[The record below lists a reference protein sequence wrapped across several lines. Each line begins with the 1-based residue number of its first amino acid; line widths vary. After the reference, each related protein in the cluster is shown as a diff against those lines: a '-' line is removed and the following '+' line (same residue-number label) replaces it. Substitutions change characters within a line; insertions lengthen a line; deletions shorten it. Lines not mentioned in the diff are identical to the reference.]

1 MNNNN
6 LEKQIRELGKA
17 NIQELPPLLRS
28 RQDSIYAS
36 LATIVQDPVEK
47 EKKKRIYPKIAAAV
61 SAAIVV
67 SVMLTAVYPPALA
80 NALKQLPWIGEIF
93 ERADDIGLQA
103 AQRLGLITRPNS
115 SDMHEGITLSA
126 EEAVFDGNRL
136 AFSVKREGEGLD
148 GKLAGVTIG
157 EDGKPFLG
165 KGSIMSAEVLI
176 DGASLEQFSDGL
188 WKAMPFLSWM
198 EGTERNTA
206 IFRLVDSSNSG
217 ISTKP
222 FPDRFVLT
230 VTLGL
235 NGIDEPFVLQIPARK
250 ATVNKISTP
259 DIRAQVGGWSLIL
272 QKLEYS
278 PLTTRLSLMLE
289 QDSDRDHT
297 ALNLVGFEVKDQQ
310 GQVLKDISQKVL
322 STSNRSLNVDL
333 LTEPFEKHPNMLTIR
348 GYLYEFEDPKSKSG
362 AFKTD
367 SAGNP
372 VKHYIDGLEINV
384 LVK

>member
-47 EKKKRIYPKIAAAV
+47 EKKKRIYPKITAAV
-61 SAAIVV
+61 TAAILL
-67 SVMLTAVYPPALA
+67 SVMLTAIYPPTLA
-80 NALKQLPWIGEIF
+80 NALKQLPLIGGIF

-103 AQRLGLITRPNS
+103 AQRLGLTSRLNS
-115 SDMHEGITLSA
+115 SDTHEGITLSA
-126 EEAVFDGNRL
+126 EEAVFDGSRL
-136 AFSVKREGEGLD
+136 AFSVKREGEELE

-157 EDGKPFLG
+157 ADGKPFLA
-165 KGSIMSAEVLI
+165 KGAITSAEVLI

-188 WKAMPFLSWM
+188 WKAMPFLSWI
-198 EGTERNTA
+198 EGAESNTA

-217 ISTKP
+217 ISNKP

-250 ATVNKISTP
+250 ATINKISTP

-272 QKLEYS
+272 KKLEYS

-289 QDSDRDHT
+289 QDTDEDHT
-297 ALNLVGFEVKDQQ
+297 ALSLVGFEVKDQQ

-348 GYLYEFEDPKSKSG
+348 GYLYEFENPQSKNG

-367 SAGNP
+367 SSGNP